1 MGWSRIMR
9 MHISKDIVRLKLQE
23 YDKDTLINYI
33 LANSPVNFEKL
44 DEIEKKM
51 NEIKKS
57 IVDKTKENR
66 DREIIEKMIE
76 GENG

>member
-9 MHISKDIVRLKLQE
+9 MHISKDIARLKLQE
-23 YDKDTLINYI
+23 YDNDTLINYI

-51 NEIKKS
+51 NEIKKN

>member
-1 MGWSRIMR
+1 MR
-9 MHISKDIVRLKLQE
+9 MHISKDIARLKLQE

-33 LANSPVNFEKL
+33 IANSPVDFEKL

-57 IVDKTKENR
+57 IVDKTKEKR
-66 DREIIEKMIE
+66 DREIIEKMME
-76 GENG
+76 GENACIRNKQ

>member
-1 MGWSRIMR
+1 
-9 MHISKDIVRLKLQE
+9 MHISKDIARLKLQE

-33 LANSPVNFEKL
+33 IANSPVDFDKM

-57 IVDKTKENR
+57 IVDETKEKKDINR
-66 DREIIEKMIE
+66 ELIKMMME
-76 GENG
+76 GE

>member
-9 MHISKDIVRLKLQE
+9 MHISKDIARLKLQE

-33 LANSPVNFEKL
+33 IAISPVDFEKL

-57 IVDKTKENR
+57 IADKTKENR

>member
-1 MGWSRIMR
+1 MR

>member
-1 MGWSRIMR
+1 MGWARIMR
-9 MHISKDIVRLKLQE
+9 MHISKDIARLKLQE

-33 LANSPVNFEKL
+33 IANSPVDFDKM

-57 IVDKTKENR
+57 IVDETKEKKDINR
-66 DREIIEKMIE
+66 ELIKMMME
-76 GENG
+76 GE

>member
-9 MHISKDIVRLKLQE
+9 MHISKDIARLKLQE

-33 LANSPVNFEKL
+33 IAISPVDFEKL

>member
-1 MGWSRIMR
+1 MR
-9 MHISKDIVRLKLQE
+9 MHISKDIARLKLQE
-23 YDKDTLINYI
+23 YDNDTLINYI

>member
-9 MHISKDIVRLKLQE
+9 MHISKDIARLKLQE
-23 YDKDTLINYI
+23 YDNDTLINYI

>member
-9 MHISKDIVRLKLQE
+9 MHISKDIARLKLQE
-23 YDKDTLINYI
+23 YDNDTLINYI

-57 IVDKTKENR
+57 IADKTKENR